1 MIISNLFKTTK
12 LGDAV
17 TKISH
22 LKRQV
27 LYKTTNTYYKF
38 RSAALGFILKV
49 LSSKPGK
56 LYTSIIGMV
65 IHQGS
70 SCSLRRD
77 GYGQWKFY

>member
-1 MIISNLFKTTK
+1 MRWPK
-12 LGDAV
+12 LAI
-17 TKISH
+17 KNAKS
-22 LKRQV
+22 
-27 LYKTTNTYYKF
+27 YKTTNTYYKF
-38 RSAALGFILKV
+38 RSTTLGFILKV

-56 LYTSIIGMV
+56 LYANIIGMV